1 MNQSFFERISSLN
14 IRCMLIFLLCVKTF
28 TMKAEENPN
37 IIMIMADDLGWGDVG
52 FNGNTVIRTPH
63 LDDLASEGINFKRFY
78 SASPVC
84 SPTRGSCLTGRHPY
98 RYGIE
103 FAMSGHIKKEEL
115 LIPEILK
122 DKGYTTGHFGKWH
135 LGTLTLKEQN
145 RWGEWEKDP
154 VANYSPPWENGVDFC
169 FVTESKVPTW
179 NPMLT
184 PENWSNMEPGSSFGN
199 DYWTGP
205 GKKETHNLEG
215 DDSRVIMDRVIP
227 FVEKAEQLNQPFF
240 AVIWFHTPHKPVVA
254 GPQYKSIYKDFANS
268 EQNYYG
274 CITAMD
280 EQVGRLNNK
289 LKELGIDQNT
299 IIWFCSDNGP
309 EGVKPGEKELGSA
322 GPFRGLKRS
331 LLEGGVRVPAF
342 MVWPRKVQTNS
353 STEIPCVT
361 SDYFPTIMDIL
372 GIDSLKNQNPM
383 DGISLL
389 PLIEGK
395 MKRRDKPIGFQSQ
408 NSKSWN
414 SEDYKLYSEDAGK
427 TFALYHLP
435 TDPHED
441 YDLSD
446 KYPLIVEK
454 LKAELLNWEK
464 SCERSAMGLD
474 YIKE

>member
-309 EGVKPGEKELGSA
+309 EGS
-322 GPFRGLKRS
+322 
-331 LLEGGVRVPAF
+331 
-342 MVWPRKVQTNS
+342 
-353 STEIPCVT
+353 
-361 SDYFPTIMDIL
+361 
-372 GIDSLKNQNPM
+372 
-383 DGISLL
+383 
-389 PLIEGK
+389 
-395 MKRRDKPIGFQSQ
+395 
-408 NSKSWN
+408 
-414 SEDYKLYSEDAGK
+414 
-427 TFALYHLP
+427 
-435 TDPHED
+435 
-441 YDLSD
+441 
-446 KYPLIVEK
+446 
-454 LKAELLNWEK
+454 
-464 SCERSAMGLD
+464 
-474 YIKE
+474 